1 MNGCD
6 RMIIELNKLISQEKK
21 PFYFEYTDVMNNLLE
36 QIENVYLRIPE
47 YRNDILYCHNM
58 IKTSI
63 SDIDIEQDE
72 DTSYIES
79 LSAICCK
86 KIKNKN
92 QRTAYNL
99 LKLLET
105 GILERQKYLTDE
117 YVIKIWKALT
127 SGNRN
132 VVSIESGYRKLGVKL
147 GKGGVLA
154 TKSNTVYIAPNA
166 KEVPF
171 LMNKL
176 YSFINNDIINENSF
190 YNAILKSIIFSAYFV
205 YVHPFSDGN
214 GRLSRLLTNK
224 ILVDNG
230 LLKYKYVSINQGII
244 RDKKAYSLELLKIE
258 RSKNLDLTQYI
269 LFMLN
274 LYYGILER
282 IANPNRKKL
291 DYASLSNREKIM
303 LRCIQGSSQGVYVK
317 QYKFFW
323 NSIAK
328 EHGYPLIKV
337 KDAEKDLM
345 HLFFL
350 DFIVYDERYT
360 LYPGFKY
367 YNK

>member
-1 MNGCD
+1 MK
-6 RMIIELNKLISQEKK
+6 IELKRLLNQEKK
-21 PFYFEYTDVMNNLLE
+21 YFYFEYTDIMEELLS
-36 QIENVYLRIPE
+36 QIQKMYQKIPE
-47 YRNDILYCHNM
+47 YRDNILYKQNM

-63 SDIDIEQDE
+63 SEIDIENND

-92 QRTAYNL
+92 QKTAFNL
-99 LKLLET
+99 LNILDSGLLKK
-105 GILERQKYLTDE
+105 QKELTDS
-117 YVIKIWKALT
+117 YVIEIWNALT
-127 SGNRN
+127 EGNRN
-132 VVSIESGYRKLGVKL
+132 IVSIESGYRKLGVKL

-154 TKSNTVYIAPNA
+154 TKSNIVYVAPKA
-166 KEVPF
+166 SEVP
-171 LMNKL
+171 KL
-176 YSFINNDIINENSF
+176 INNLYTFINCDKIVENQF
-190 YNAILKSIIFSAYFV
+190 YNTILKSIIFSAYFV

-224 ILVDNG
+224 ILVDSG
-230 LLKYKYVSINQGII
+230 LLKYQYVSINQGII
-244 RDKKAYSLELLKIE
+244 QNKKLYGLQLLKVE
-258 RSKNLDLTQYI
+258 QSNTPNLTEYL

-274 LYYGILER
+274 LYYTVLER

-291 DYASLSNREKIM
+291 DYDSLSVREKIM
-303 LRCIQGSSQGVYVK
+303 LKCIRGSSQGIHVK
-317 QYKFFW
+317 QYKSFW

-328 EHGYPLIKV
+328 EQGYRPIKISE
-337 KDAEKDLM
+337 AEKDLS